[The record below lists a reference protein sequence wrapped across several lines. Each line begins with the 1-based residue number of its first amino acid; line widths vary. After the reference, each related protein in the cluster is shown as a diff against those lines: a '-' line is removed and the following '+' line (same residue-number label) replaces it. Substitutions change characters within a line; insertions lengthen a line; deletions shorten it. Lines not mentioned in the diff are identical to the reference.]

1 MREIYAYD
9 GMIPVIDPT
18 AFVHDTA
25 VIIGDVIVGP
35 GCYIGP
41 AAVLRGD
48 FGRIR
53 VAEASNVQETC
64 VIHSFPNQEVI
75 LEKNSHI
82 GHGAVLHGCHIGE
95 NVLIGMNSV
104 VMDKAA
110 IGRDC
115 IVGALSF
122 IKAGAVFE
130 VGQMI
135 VGAPARAIRPLKQRE
150 IDWKKR
156 GTGVYQALARVAPRK
171 LKKTTPL
178 DCEEPDRR
186 QVRAPDY
193 DPLLTDRLSQMD
205 WLDTT
210 EESVNPGR
218 NRDDTH

>member
-9 GMIPVIDPT
+9 GIIPVIDPT
-18 AFVHDTA
+18 AFIHDTA

-41 AAVLRGD
+41 CAVLRGD
-48 FGRIR
+48 FSRIR

-64 VIHSFPNQEVI
+64 VIHSFPNQDVI

-122 IKAGAVFE
+122 IKTGAIFKP
-130 VGQMI
+130 GQMI

-156 GTGVYQALARVAPRK
+156 GTSVYQTLARAAPAK

-178 DCEEPDRR
+178 DCEETDRR
-186 QVRAPDY
+186 RVRVPDY
-193 DPLLTDRLSQMD
+193 DPLIMDRLSQMD
-205 WLDTT
+205 TAKSS
-210 EESVNPGR
+210 EEDVNPDGTQGDR
-218 NRDDTH
+218 H